1 MKLKEVVEQSANS
14 TSSKVGGIDISKMMF
29 SDSEIQFEIQR
40 IRDNP
45 LQFLPPQIPSAP
57 LYNPVQSMERRV
69 RSIQRYIC
77 QLEYNHTG
85 QSFFC
90 VRRDR
95 GMMHLVQTA
104 KTIIREALPIQCV
117 EAVFLAVH
125 LTNGYEKLLRIP
137 VSFRTSSEGV
147 EHCHIILAICY
158 QKSKKW
164 GALGIS
170 RLGNLMYK
178 PFVHQTLHDLVSN
191 FIASYEKYFHKNV
204 EISLGLPLYVH
215 TN

>member
-1 MKLKEVVEQSANS
+1 
-14 TSSKVGGIDISKMMF
+14 MMIYTLPLSLYLFLIHTHIHTRTPFLFTNFF
-29 SDSEIQFEIQR
+29 SQ
-40 IRDNP
+40 
-45 LQFLPPQIPSAP
+45 
-57 LYNPVQSMERRV
+57 
-69 RSIQRYIC
+69 
-77 QLEYNHTG
+77 
-85 QSFFC
+85 
-90 VRRDR
+90 
-95 GMMHLVQTA
+95 
-104 KTIIREALPIQCV
+104 
-117 EAVFLAVH
+117 
-125 LTNGYEKLLRIP
+125 LLRIP